1 MLFKISHFQPNQF
14 AKPYQQTNSEVQQ
27 HNMMQNS
34 NQLQSYYNQSNNQQ
48 QIFDG
53 NMLQLF
59 C

>member
-1 MLFKISHFQPNQF
+1 
-14 AKPYQQTNSEVQQ
+14 
-27 HNMMQNS
+27 MMQNS

-53 NMLQLF
+53 NMLQFFVDRNITENFQSNLITVNKIIKNK